1 MSVEARL
8 FQTGSGDYWLHDPG
22 IGLLAWIV
30 PEGEVQEALKDRRVE
45 MAPTGVIYHLANSHA
60 AYRMAVRDLRR
71 ALLLLLKRIEEETG
85 EIFDLHRVLID
96 GVSLQE
102 EASLQEGVPLQE
114 VVRLPL
120 PKSPL
125 AERGL
130 EAEVYFNYGQV
141 ERQHVGGQ
149 EPMRR
154 FLDTLREARIAVSS
168 DGGQALVWFDRWPHR
183 KPLLALYPFSHP
195 LDGAAWRYAQKAVTS
210 IAESMGFLEAAGLG
224 DAMGEWLRGRLKQ
237 PPVRSACVG
246 VGFGFPKDAPE
257 GTWTRLVA
265 IYYDR
270 WQRAAR
276 PDSAIWPD
284 LGEDESEDE
293 LARFG
298 LRRMVEQIGLWP
310 RAFRASGARPGGWPA
325 KSPREERRHA
335 DQDGDG
341 SVPRKPP

>member
-1 MSVEARL
+1 MEAHRTNRREVEMSAEARL
-8 FQTGSGDYWLHDPG
+8 FQTESGDYWLHDPG

-30 PEGEVQEALKDRRVE
+30 PQDEAQKALQERSAE
-45 MAPTGVIYHLANSHA
+45 MAPVGVLLQLANSHA

-71 ALLLLLKRIEEETG
+71 ALLLLLKRIKEETG

-102 EASLQEGVPLQE
+102 EASPQEGVPLQE

-141 ERQHVGGQ
+141 ERQYVGGQ
-149 EPMRR
+149 KPMRA
-154 FLDTLREARIAVSS
+154 FLDTLQEARIAVSS
-168 DGGQALVWFDRWPHR
+168 DRKQALVWFDRRPHQ
-183 KPLLALYPFSHP
+183 KPLLKLYPFSHP
-195 LDGAAWRYAQKAVTS
+195 LDGAVWKYARKAVAS
-210 IAESMGFLEAAGLG
+210 IAKSMGFLEAAGLG
-224 DAMGEWLRGRLKQ
+224 DAMGRWLEDRLKQ
-237 PPVRSACVG
+237 PPVDSECVG
-246 VGFGFPKDAPE
+246 VGIGFPKGAPE
-257 GTWTRLVA
+257 GAWDRLAV
-265 IYYDR
+265 IYHDR
-270 WQRAAR
+270 WQRAAW

-298 LRRMVEQIGLWP
+298 LRHMVEEIGLWP
-310 RAFRASGARPGGWPA
+310 RAFRNPSGTRPGG
-325 KSPREERRHA
+325 
-335 DQDGDG
+335 
-341 SVPRKPP
+341 